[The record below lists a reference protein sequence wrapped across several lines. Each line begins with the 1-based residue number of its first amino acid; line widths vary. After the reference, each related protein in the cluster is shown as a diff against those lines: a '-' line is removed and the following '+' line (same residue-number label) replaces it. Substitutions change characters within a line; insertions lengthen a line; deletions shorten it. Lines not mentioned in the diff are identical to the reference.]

1 MRRSFSAR
9 AGALARRSR
18 RLRRRTA
25 AMDRA
30 NLSMRAP
37 LALRRDP
44 DAGVMHNEAN
54 EVSLRIGDDVALA
67 SLDLLP
73 GVIATRT
80 AALRRLN

>member
-1 MRRSFSAR
+1 
-9 AGALARRSR
+9 
-18 RLRRRTA
+18 
-25 AMDRA
+25 
-30 NLSMRAP
+30 MRAP